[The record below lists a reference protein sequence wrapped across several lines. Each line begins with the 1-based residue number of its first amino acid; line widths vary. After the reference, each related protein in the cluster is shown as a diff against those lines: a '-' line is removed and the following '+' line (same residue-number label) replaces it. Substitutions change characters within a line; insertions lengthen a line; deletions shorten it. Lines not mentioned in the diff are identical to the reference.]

1 MPTIDAAKLR
11 NVVLLSHSGAG
22 KTSVSEALLYN
33 TKATTRLGRV
43 EDGNTVSDYE
53 PEEIKRT
60 GSIQTTVI
68 PCTSNGY
75 KINFLDTPGYDD
87 FISEAI
93 SALRVA
99 EGAIIVVAASSGV
112 EVGTE
117 RIWDMCEEE
126 GIARMFFINK
136 MDRENAD
143 FQRSVRGIQEHF
155 GRKCV
160 PFQIPIGSEQGFKG
174 IVDLLRPP
182 QDVPAEVSDQLG
194 DVRESLIEAVA
205 ETDDDLV
212 TKYLEGEELSPEE
225 LALAARK
232 AILSGQIVPI
242 LVGSA
247 TMNLGVQ
254 ELLEAAVGYM
264 PSPVDGKQGR
274 AANPAGGDPE
284 DIPPDP
290 EGPLAAFVFKTTADP
305 FVGKLSLFRV
315 YRGTLRSTSEVWNA
329 TRKQTERTGQV
340 YVLRGKTQEPVQET
354 GPGDIGTISKLVATV
369 TGDTLCQKEH
379 PVAFDPISF
388 PVGHHTMAVYPKSKA
403 DVDKMSTALS
413 RLVEEDPSLRLS
425 REQGTSETL
434 ISGLGDTHVEV
445 AMDRVRRKFGSEL
458 DLRLPKVP
466 YKETIA
472 VTCKAE
478 YKHKKQTG
486 GHGQYGHVLLR
497 LEPTER
503 GQGFQFGSEVVGG
516 SVPKEYIPSVE
527 KGVVKTLQEGVLAG
541 YPVVDV
547 KAVLY
552 DGSFHDVDSSAICFE
567 IAGSHAARKGVA
579 DAQPLLLEPV
589 MKLTVTVPDSFNGDV
604 IGDLNGK
611 RGRIIG
617 MVPQAGET
625 VIEAEVPHAEL
636 LRYATDLRSLTQGRG
651 TYTLEFGRYEP
662 APAHIGQKV
671 ADEARKAKEAARA

>member
-1 MPTIDAAKLR
+1 MPTIDAGKLR
-11 NVVLLSHSGAG
+11 NVVLLSHGGAG

-33 TKATTRLGRV
+33 TKAITRLGRI
-43 EDGNTVSDYE
+43 EDGNTTSDYE

-60 GSIQTTVI
+60 GSIQTTLI
-68 PCTSNGY
+68 PCTSNGH

-87 FISEAI
+87 FISEVI

-99 EGAIIVVAASSGV
+99 EGAIIVVTASSGV

-117 RIWDMCEEE
+117 RSWDMCEKE
-126 GIARMFFINK
+126 GVARMFFINK

-143 FQRSVRGIQEHF
+143 FHRSVQGIQEHF
-155 GRKCV
+155 GRKCL
-160 PFQIPIGSEQGFKG
+160 PFQIPIGAEQDFKG
-174 IVDLLRPP
+174 IIDLLKPP

-194 DVRESLIEAVA
+194 DGRERLIEAVA

-212 TKYLEGEELSPEE
+212 AKYLEGEELSHEE
-225 LALAARK
+225 IASAARK

-247 TMNLGVQ
+247 TMNLGVG
-254 ELLEAAVGYM
+254 ELLDAAVGYM
-264 PSPVDGKQGR
+264 PSPVEGKQVR

-284 DIPPDP
+284 DVSPDP
-290 EGPLAAFVFKTTADP
+290 EAPLAAFVFKTTADP

-315 YRGTLRSTSEVWNA
+315 FRGTLRSTSEIWNA
-329 TRKQTERTGQV
+329 TRGQAERTGQV
-340 YVLRGKTQEPVQET
+340 YVLRGKTQEQVQET
-354 GPGDIGTISKLVATV
+354 GPGDIGAIAKLVATV

-379 PVAFDPISF
+379 PVVFDPISF
-388 PVGHHTMAVYPKSKA
+388 PVGYYTMAVYPKAKS
-403 DVDKMSTALS
+403 DVDKMSASLS

-425 REQGTSETL
+425 RDQGTNETL

-445 AMDRVRRKFGSEL
+445 SMDRVRRKFGTEL

-472 VTCKAE
+472 ATCKGE

-497 LEPTER
+497 LEPTEP
-503 GQGFQFGSEVVGG
+503 GQGFQFASEVVGG

-527 KGVVKTLQEGVLAG
+527 KGVVKTFQEGVLAG
-541 YPVVDV
+541 FPVVDV

-567 IAGSHAARKGVA
+567 IAGAHAARKAVA
-579 DAQPLLLEPV
+579 DAQPLLLEPI
-589 MKLTVTVPDSFNGDV
+589 MKLTVTVPDNFNGEV
-604 IGDLNGK
+604 IGDLNSK

-617 MVPQAGET
+617 MIPQAGET
-625 VIEAEVPHAEL
+625 AIEAAVPHAEL
-636 LRYATDLRSLTQGRG
+636 LRYATDLRALTQGRG
-651 TYTLEFGRYEP
+651 TYTLEFVRYEP

-671 ADEARKAKEAARA
+671 ADEARKAQEAARA